1 MQILD
6 SYGRTESS
14 ETLEK
19 KSNMDIASL
28 ENSKNVNLSYSLA
41 KQVQTNGVEKGLGDR
56 NKCRKGLEMEGV
68 QNGLRR
74 NSILY

>member
-1 MQILD
+1 MQNLD

-28 ENSKNVNLSYSLA
+28 ENSKTVNLSYILA
-41 KQVQTNGVEKGLGDR
+41 KQVQPNDVEKGLGDP
-56 NKCRKGLEMEGV
+56 N
-68 QNGLRR
+68 
-74 NSILY
+74 